1 MIYLKFKKFLPFILS
16 FAILFITVA
25 ISSVSNVK
33 LPTSNSIKEISVNSD
48 NTSTTDTLAKDTEMR
63 GVWISYIELSMENED
78 DKSQKRFTEKF
89 EEIAENCKNFGL
101 NTLVVQVR
109 PFCDALYKSEIFP
122 WSHILTGE
130 QGNNPEYDPLE
141 IVCRICKEKELDIH
155 AWVNPYRISRNE
167 TPRNLSDINPYIIN
181 SNIGIETE
189 STVILDPSSEEAQ
202 KLIIDGVE
210 EIVKN
215 YDIDGIQFDDYF
227 YPEDIENIDEMQY
240 QNYVSTVGED
250 NCMTLENWRKANVNM
265 LICNTY
271 RRIHSIK
278 NDVVFGVSPQG
289 NIKNND
295 KLYADVVS
303 WCTCKGF
310 VDYICPQIYFSTENP
325 ALTFED
331 SLNSWSELDFDKD
344 VKLYVGLGGYKAG
357 SDDDAGTWLNSNSIL
372 SDEYD
377 ILKSNDKVNGF
388 MIYSYA
394 SLNTEQTM
402 VEMNNLKERLN

>member
-1 MIYLKFKKFLPFILS
+1 MICLKFKKFLPFILS

-48 NTSTTDTLAKDTEMR
+48 NTSTTDTLAKDSEMR
-63 GVWISYIELSMENED
+63 GVWISYIELSMENEE

-122 WSHILTGE
+122 WSHILTEE
-130 QGNNPEYDPLE
+130 QGKNPEYDPLE
-141 IVCRICKEKELDIH
+141 IMCRICKEKELDIH

-167 TPRNLSDINPYIIN
+167 TPRNLSDNNPYIIN
-181 SNIGIETE
+181 GNIGIETE
-189 STVILDPSSEEAQ
+189 STVILDPSSEKTQ

-227 YPEDIENIDEMQY
+227 YPEDIENIDELQY
-240 QNYVSTVGED
+240 QNYVSTVGKD
-250 NCMTLENWRKANVNM
+250 NCMTLDNWRKANVNM

-295 KLYADVVS
+295 KLYADVVN

-331 SLNSWSELDFDKD
+331 SLNSWAELDFDKD

-372 SDEYD
+372 TDEYD
-377 ILKSNDKVNGF
+377 ILKSNDNVKGF

-402 VEMNNLKERLN
+402 AEMNNLKERLN